1 MNEHQPHAFAKA
13 VGKAQPAMCVH
24 LQRYEDE
31 EAAVEAANAR
41 ADAFSLAG
49 TKVAG
54 MAAHVDDQS
63 SSSSSSANNAP
74 AGGGASDDAGPVCE

>member
-1 MNEHQPHAFAKA
+1 MKTLLTTRSVFRSYLPMFVN
-13 VGKAQPAMCVH
+13 

-63 SSSSSSANNAP
+63 SSSSSSANNAS